1 MALLRG
7 INLGISWRLGD
18 GMVFFFMDYFLLHG
32 KLSPRYPSLSYVEAV
47 RYMKQTKPL

>member
-18 GMVFFFMDYFLLHG
+18 FMNFFMNYFVASG
-32 KLSPRYPSLSYVEAV
+32 EAISN
-47 RYMKQTKPL
+47 